1 MRVLIINPNSDQETA
16 DVLSKTAQS
25 FLEDRGEFDV
35 VSMRTAPKLVVTYE
49 DQAASAMELIVSE
62 KDSGI
67 GRVGQ
72 LVWRG
77 GHRVQRNE
85 RPGLLEKGGHKITQ
99 KPISWYFSL

>member
-49 DQAASAMELIVSE
+49 EP
-62 KDSGI
+62 
-67 GRVGQ
+67 
-72 LVWRG
+72 G
-77 GHRVQRNE
+77 GLCHGTDRHGTGGE
-85 RPGLLEKGGHKITQ
+85 RAI
-99 KPISWYFSL
+99 

>member
-49 DQAASAMELIVSE
+49 DQAASACHGT
-62 KDSGI
+62 DRHGT
-67 GRVGQ
+67 
-72 LVWRG
+72 G
-77 GHRVQRNE
+77 GE
-85 RPGLLEKGGHKITQ
+85 RAI
-99 KPISWYFSL
+99 